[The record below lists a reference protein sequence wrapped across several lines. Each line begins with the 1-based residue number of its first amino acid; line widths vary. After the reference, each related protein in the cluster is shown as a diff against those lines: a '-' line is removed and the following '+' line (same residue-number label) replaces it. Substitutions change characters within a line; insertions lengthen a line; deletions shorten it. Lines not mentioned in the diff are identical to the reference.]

1 MEKGVVRSVL
11 DVIKTVVI
19 AVLISMVLVLV
30 FALIVKATDLNDA
43 VIGYVDQGIKIVS
56 VLVAT
61 LIGFRR
67 GGKGGWLK
75 GLISGLLYVATS
87 FFVFAAISGD
97 FSVGKLSWVDVLT
110 GAAVGLI
117 CGVIAVNVKKS
128 AKNT

>member
-75 GLISGLLYVATS
+75 GFISGLLYVVTS

>member
-1 MEKGVVRSVL
+1 MEKGVVRSIL

-30 FALIVKATDLNDA
+30 FALIVKATDLNDT

-56 VLVAT
+56 VLAAT

-75 GLISGLLYVATS
+75 GLLSGLLYVVTS
-87 FFVFAAISGD
+87 FLVFAAISGD
-97 FSVGKLSWVDVLT
+97 FSVSELSWADVLL
-110 GAAVGLI
+110 GAVVGLI

>member
-1 MEKGVVRSVL
+1 MEKSVVRSIL

-30 FALIVKATDLNDA
+30 FALIVKATDLSDA
-43 VIGYVDQGIKIVS
+43 TIGYVNQGIKIVS
-56 VLVAT
+56 VLVGT
-61 LIGFRR
+61 LLGFRR

-75 GLISGLLYVATS
+75 GLLSGLLYVVTS
-87 FFVFAAISGD
+87 FLVFAAISGS
-97 FSVGKLSWVDVLT
+97 FSVGELSWVDVLM
-110 GAAVGLI
+110 GAVVGLI